1 MSRGRSSPGTIAK
14 ILQDITWDAGLASIA
29 RSAFRGLHKQRKSKK
44 VKKPPKFVRF
54 VYKGQF
60 YRRPIAPKQRT
71 KSKPP
76 ELLKLPPAGPQV
88 IPQPFKTPPSTP
100 AKKAEALVAAVPAAK
115 EGGGSSGQQKGN
127 ATWSWKAWWKLNAPL
142 VILNFGSLA
151 TLAGF
156 TRTDVIELRSLAITG
171 NVTFTVYSLLHSSWN
186 KLPIAWNVLFYQFLF
201 AGVNAYNIG
210 KILNERKGKVHLTPH
225 QEEIYNEHFQPH
237 GVSPKQFEKVVST
250 GTVRLIKKGDILS
263 RQGECISSVKLVV
276 RGNTRA
282 NVMGRHLTAMGSQKG
297 NRDSMQGGDSGAW
310 IGEMAFLQ
318 SLWDKD
324 HRVGPS
330 SLEKKKSEK
339 KPGNNTTV
347 EDDTYGNTSAGSA
360 ESTAVIKS
368 GIAPCND
375 ENSYHAIS
383 TIIAVEDIELIEWSF
398 EDMERVMKSSREL
411 QDSITRAMTAA
422 IVGKVVNFMV
432 SRQSA
437 IPKFSTLMDN
447 WKSSQRRYKEDEESE
462 DDDEPEMSKVS
473 RTVQNH
479 PFASSGNS
487 K

>member
-1 MSRGRSSPGTIAK
+1 
-14 ILQDITWDAGLASIA
+14 
-29 RSAFRGLHKQRKSKK
+29 
-44 VKKPPKFVRF
+44 
-54 VYKGQF
+54 
-60 YRRPIAPKQRT
+60 
-71 KSKPP
+71 
-76 ELLKLPPAGPQV
+76 
-88 IPQPFKTPPSTP
+88 
-100 AKKAEALVAAVPAAK
+100 
-115 EGGGSSGQQKGN
+115 
-127 ATWSWKAWWKLNAPL
+127 
-142 VILNFGSLA
+142 
-151 TLAGF
+151 
-156 TRTDVIELRSLAITG
+156 
-171 NVTFTVYSLLHSSWN
+171 
-186 KLPIAWNVLFYQFLF
+186 
-201 AGVNAYNIG
+201 
-210 KILNERKGKVHLTPH
+210 
-225 QEEIYNEHFQPH
+225 
-237 GVSPKQFEKVVST
+237 
-250 GTVRLIKKGDILS
+250 
-263 RQGECISSVKLVV
+263 
-276 RGNTRA
+276 
-282 NVMGRHLTAMGSQKG
+282 MGRHLTAMGSQKG

-473 RTVQNH
+473 RTVQNQ
-479 PFASSGNS
+479 PLATRQ
-487 K
+487 